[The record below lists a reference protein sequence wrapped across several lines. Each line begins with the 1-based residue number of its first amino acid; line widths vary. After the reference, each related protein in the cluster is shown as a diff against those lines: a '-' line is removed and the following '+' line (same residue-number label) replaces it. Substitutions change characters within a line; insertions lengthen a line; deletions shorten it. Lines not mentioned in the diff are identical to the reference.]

1 MSTLL
6 GFDFGERRI
15 GVATGQTV
23 TRTASALTTLHWGP
37 EAPLP
42 WDRIAALVAEWQPA
56 GLVVGLPLHL
66 DGTESEMAAR
76 ARRFARQLEGRFG
89 LPVHLVDER
98 LSSWQAEAMGRRG
111 EVVDAEAARIILQD
125 WLDRQT

>member
-42 WDRIAALVAEWQPA
+42 WDRLSALVAEWRPD

-66 DGTESEMAAR
+66 DGAESDMAAR
-76 ARRFARQLEGRFG
+76 VRRFARQLEGRFG
-89 LPVHLVDER
+89 LPVYLVDER

-111 EVVDAEAARIILQD
+111 EAVDAEAARIILQD